1 MFYHTD
7 WELES
12 IKSLFNEKEKELAM
26 AVAKVEEMTRQLEDI
41 RSGKVKSATNNQSPA
56 AMAEL
61 EKLKKELVVSTQRQT
76 LLFCPESVI
85 CFLRLLCLFKCI
97 PECFCH

>member
-1 MFYHTD
+1 MYTIRCQTAKQKCFPFVSFLSHID

-61 EKLKKELVVSTQRQT
+61 EKLKKELVVS
-76 LLFCPESVI
+76 LVL
-85 CFLRLLCLFKCI
+85 
-97 PECFCH
+97 